1 MSKEEGSWTYE
12 CEDCQELAL
21 IKGRCEEYR
30 IKTIELKKKLKEA
43 NQLIDKLQQLNK
55 ANNVAAKE
63 DLRKLERVANDQKA
77 IIDNFRL
84 MLKLGRIQ

>member
-1 MSKEEGSWTYE
+1 MTEEKGCWTYQ
-12 CEDCQELAL
+12 CEECQELSL
-21 IKGRCEEYR
+21 IKSRCEEYR

-43 NQLIDKLQQLNK
+43 NREIDQLQRVNK

-63 DLRKLERVANDQKA
+63 DVKRLQQLANDQKA

-84 MLKLGRIQ
+84 MLKLGTIH